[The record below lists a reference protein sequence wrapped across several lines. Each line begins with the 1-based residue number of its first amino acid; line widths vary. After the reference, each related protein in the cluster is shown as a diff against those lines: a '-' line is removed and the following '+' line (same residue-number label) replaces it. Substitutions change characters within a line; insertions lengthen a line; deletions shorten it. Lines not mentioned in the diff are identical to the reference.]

1 MIDTDVLRVQPEL
14 AGERV
19 VLVQLGVEHVEGVW
33 QALQDPEVLRFTGT
47 HTKFTRERVE
57 DWTAKLLGRDDRAD
71 WAILRASD
79 RAYVGD
85 ASLGD
90 LDADNRSMS
99 FRIALGGAAEFG
111 RGYGTEAL
119 RLLLDYAFD
128 VVGVHRVTLEV
139 FDFNT
144 RAQRVYEK
152 CGFVREG
159 VQREALYW
167 DGQWHDTIDMAV
179 LAGDPRG

>member
-1 MIDTDVLRVQPEL
+1 MVDIDALRVQPEL

-47 HTKFTRERVE
+47 HTKFTRESVE

-71 WAILRASD
+71 YAIMRD
-79 RAYVGD
+79 GAYIGD
-85 ASLGD
+85 ASLND
-90 LDADNRSMS
+90 LDADNRSIS
-99 FRIALGGAAEFG
+99 FRIVLVEFG
-111 RGYGTEAL
+111 RGYGTEAT

-167 DGQWHDTIDMAV
+167 DGQWHDTIGMAV

>member
-1 MIDTDVLRVQPEL
+1 M
-14 AGERV
+14 
-19 VLVQLGVEHVEGVW
+19 EHIEGVW
-33 QALQDPEVLRFTGT
+33 LEMQDPEVVRFTGT
-47 HTKFTRERVE
+47 HTKFTREQVE
-57 DWTAKLLGRDDRAD
+57 DWTAKLAGRDDRAD
-71 WAILRASD
+71 YAILRASD

-85 ASLGD
+85 AGLQN

-99 FRIALGGAAEFG
+99 FRIALAEPG
-111 RGYGTEAL
+111 RGYGTEAT
-119 RLLLDYAFD
+119 RLVLDYAFD

-139 FDFNT
+139 FDFNK

-152 CGFVREG
+152 CGFIREG
-159 VQREALYW
+159 LQREALYW

>member
-1 MIDTDVLRVQPEL
+1 MIDTEALRVQPEL
-14 AGERV
+14 TGERV
-19 VLVQLGVEHVEGVW
+19 VLVQLGMDHVEGAW

-57 DWTAKLLGRDDRAD
+57 DWTGKLPGRDDRAD
-71 WAILRASD
+71 YAILRASD

-85 ASLGD
+85 ASLSD
-90 LDADNRSMS
+90 LDEDNQSMS
-99 FRIALGGAAEFG
+99 FRIALIEFG
-111 RGYGTEAL
+111 QGYGTEAT
-119 RLLLDYAFD
+119 RLMLDYAFD

-139 FDFNT
+139 FDFNK

>member
-1 MIDTDVLRVQPEL
+1 MVDIEALRVQPEL

-19 VLVQLGVEHVEGVW
+19 VMVQLGLDHIGGVW
-33 QALQDPEVLRFTGT
+33 RALQDPDVLRFTGT

-57 DWTAKLLGRDDRAD
+57 EWTGKLPGRADRAD
-71 WAILRASD
+71 YAILRASD

-85 ASLGD
+85 ASLTE
-90 LDADNRSMS
+90 LDEDNRTMS
-99 FRIALGGAAEFG
+99 FRIALVEFG
-111 RGYGTEAL
+111 QGCGTEAT
-119 RLLLDYAFD
+119 RLILDYAFD
-128 VVGVHRVTLEV
+128 VVGLHRVTLEV

-159 VQREALYW
+159 LQREALYW
-167 DGQWHDTIDMAV
+167 DGRWHDTIDMAV
-179 LAGDPRG
+179 LEGDSRLR

>member
-1 MIDTDVLRVQPEL
+1 MIDTETLRVQPEL
-14 AGERV
+14 TGERV
-19 VLVQLGVEHVEGVW
+19 VLVQMDSSHVEGAW
-33 QALQDPEVLRFTGT
+33 QALQHPEVLRFTGT
-47 HTKFTRERVE
+47 HTKFTRDQVE
-57 DWTAKLLGRDDRAD
+57 AWTSKLPGRADRAD
-71 WAILRASD
+71 YAILRASD

-85 ASLGD
+85 ASLTH
-90 LDADNRSMS
+90 LDEGNRSIA
-99 FRIALGGAAEFG
+99 FRIALIEPG

-119 RLLLDYAFD
+119 RLLLGYAFD

-167 DGQWHDTIDMAV
+167 DGQWHDTIVMAV